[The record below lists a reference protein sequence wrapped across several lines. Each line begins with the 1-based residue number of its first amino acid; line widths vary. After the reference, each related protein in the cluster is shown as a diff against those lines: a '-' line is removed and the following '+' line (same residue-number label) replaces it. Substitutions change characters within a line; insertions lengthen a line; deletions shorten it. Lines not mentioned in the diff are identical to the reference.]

1 MTEIRKVWKDS
12 SLSACMQEKAAVYFL
27 VETRLWWYCTCTF
40 VLVSHS
46 WDGSEVVSGCH
57 IIICSSYSHAFLLTP
72 HINIELRFYEKPPG
86 TLRNLREEEGMVY
99 GLLDGKVKSGN
110 SRREQNRPHQALHIP
125 RTGTVLLR
133 KYTPVFHFFLW
144 TLFLAAS
151 HLLGCSETL
160 CRKKES
166 RSLQEQKVFHQP
178 CILKAAFSRPQ
189 QDNSTGAQSLSKY
202 KRIC

>member
-12 SLSACMQEKAAVYFL
+12 SLFTYMQEKAAVYFL

-57 IIICSSYSHAFLLTP
+57 IIICSSHSHAFLLTP
-72 HINIELRFYEKPPG
+72 HINIELRFYGKPPG
-86 TLRNLREEEGMVY
+86 TLRKLREEEGMVY

-125 RTGTVLLR
+125 RTGRVLLR
-133 KYTPVFHFFLW
+133 KYTHVFHFFLW

-151 HLLGCSETL
+151 HPLGWVL
-160 CRKKES
+160 RPPVGKKRADPFKNRMS
-166 RSLQEQKVFHQP
+166 
-178 CILKAAFSRPQ
+178 
-189 QDNSTGAQSLSKY
+189 STNLAS
-202 KRIC
+202 